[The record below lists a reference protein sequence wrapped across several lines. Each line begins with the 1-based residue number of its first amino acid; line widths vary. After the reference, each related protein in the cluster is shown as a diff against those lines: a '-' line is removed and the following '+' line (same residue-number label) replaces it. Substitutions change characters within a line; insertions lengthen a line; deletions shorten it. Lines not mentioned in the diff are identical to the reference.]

1 MHKALIQ
8 WAYDETVVGHLSRE
22 GAAIEARETPLRKQK
37 SVQKKKKTK
46 RGRPRKG
53 EERPA
58 EPTRLALQVGGTLS
72 LIWIDW
78 LIYVAHMSSCAS
90 ARTIIMDLRDRQ
102 L

>member
-1 MHKALIQ
+1 MRRLLDICHA
-8 WAYDETVVGHLSRE
+8 R

-37 SVQKKKKTK
+37 SGKKKKKTK

-53 EERPA
+53 EARPA
-58 EPTRLALQVGGTLS
+58 EPTRLALQGSGTLSLKEMIAS